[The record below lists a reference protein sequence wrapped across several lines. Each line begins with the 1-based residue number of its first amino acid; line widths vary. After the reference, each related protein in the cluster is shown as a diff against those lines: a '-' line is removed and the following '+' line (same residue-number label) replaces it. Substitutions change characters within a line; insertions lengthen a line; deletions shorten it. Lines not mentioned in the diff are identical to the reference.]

1 MFGLGFQE
9 LFVILIIALLF
20 FGGNKLPEVGSAL
33 GKAIREF
40 KRATTEPPE
49 VEVKLLPNP
58 DHRPAASQSADGHQD
73 EDATVQSSLL
83 RRI

>member
-9 LFVILIIALLF
+9 LLVVLVLALLF

-40 KRATTEPPE
+40 KRATTEPAAIE
-49 VEVKLLPNP
+49 VGPSQ
-58 DHRPAASQSADGHQD
+58 AADQQPPTSETPQARDD
-73 EDATVQSSLL
+73 
-83 RRI
+83 RK

>member
-9 LFVILIIALLF
+9 LFVILIIVLLF

-49 VEVKLLPNP
+49 VEVKSLPNP
-58 DHRPAASQSADGHQD
+58 DHRPAASHRADARKA
-73 EDATVQSSLL
+73 EDAPARSSDD
-83 RRI
+83 IT

>member
-9 LFVILIIALLF
+9 LMVVLLIALLF

-40 KRATTEPPE
+40 KRATTEPSVTEEQQLEPPTPQSPTAGASE
-49 VEVKLLPNP
+49 EREL
-58 DHRPAASQSADGHQD
+58 RP
-73 EDATVQSSLL
+73 
-83 RRI
+83 

>member
-9 LFVILIIALLF
+9 LVVVLVIALLF

-40 KRATTEPPE
+40 KQAATDPDPPE
-49 VEVKLLPNP
+49 TKALEPSGPQSQKSASNQGREP
-58 DHRPAASQSADGHQD
+58 RP
-73 EDATVQSSLL
+73 
-83 RRI
+83 

>member
-9 LFVILIIALLF
+9 LLVVFVIALLF

-40 KRATTEPPE
+40 KRATTEPNAAEEKPLE
-49 VEVKLLPNP
+49 PPTPQSPTAGLNRDREL
-58 DHRPAASQSADGHQD
+58 RP
-73 EDATVQSSLL
+73 
-83 RRI
+83 

>member
-9 LFVILIIALLF
+9 LLVVLVIALLF

-40 KRATTEPPE
+40 KRATTEPNPPE
-49 VEVKLLPNP
+49 EKQLEPPAPQSPTTRLNR
-58 DHRPAASQSADGHQD
+58 DRELRP
-73 EDATVQSSLL
+73 
-83 RRI
+83 